1 MEEISKREK
10 KEGLI
15 LRILNW
21 RERHIPERIFVGL
34 LALLTGA
41 VCSIAAALLKGV
53 IHLIEGLVGHLN
65 QIVGEFNYFYL
76 ITPIIGILLSGLFIK
91 YILKQDIGHGI
102 TKVLQ
107 AVSLRKSRIKPHNTW
122 SSLLA
127 SSVTIG
133 LGGSVGAEAPIV
145 LTGSAIGSNIGR
157 LFRLEHGNL
166 MLLVGCGAAGA
177 VAGIFKAPIT
187 GLIFVIEVLM
197 MDLTLT
203 SVMPLLISSVTA
215 ATMSYFFFGMGAMF
229 EYAGSEAFTLI
240 RIPYVVLL
248 GLLGGF
254 VSLYFVKTSLF
265 LEGELRKIAHWP
277 KFLICGIVLS
287 LLIFVFPP
295 LYGEGYSVISA
306 LLSGETK
313 GVMADSLFTL
323 LGDKP
328 YVLPLFIG
336 LIIFVKIF
344 ATVATNSGGGAG
356 GVFAPTLFVGALLG
370 FLFSYLSNKVAFTPF
385 LPTDNFILMG
395 MAGLMA
401 GVMHAPLTATFLIAE
416 LSGGYNLFLPLLLVS
431 MTSYGI
437 SRFFISHNIY
447 ALRLAQ
453 TGQLVTHS
461 KDQAVLTLMDM
472 GQVLENDFIILRPE
486 MSLGEAVQQF
496 SKGESTRFLMP
507 VVQKED
513 GHLVGIVSIEHI
525 RNIMFRPELYDRFR
539 VNKIME
545 VPRKRVTTN
554 MSMEEV
560 MHTFEDSK
568 AWNLPVEDPG
578 GVYVGFVSKSKIFNI
593 YREVLN
599 DNFGGD

>member
-1 MEEISKREK
+1 MAERKSRT
-10 KEGLI
+10 
-15 LRILNW
+15 LRILAW
-21 RERHIPERIFVGL
+21 REKHIPEKFFVGI
-34 LALLTGA
+34 LAFLTGV
-41 VCSIAAALLKGV
+41 VCSVAAALLKYV
-53 IHLIEGLVGHLN
+53 IELIQSLVVWLN
-65 QIVGEFNYFYL
+65 GSFEFNYFYL
-76 ITPIIGILLSGLFIK
+76 ITPIIGILLSGLFVK
-91 YILKQDIGHGI
+91 FFLKQDIGHGI

-203 SVMPLLISSVTA
+203 SVLPLLISSVTA
-215 ATMSYFFFGMGAMF
+215 ATMSYLFFGMGAMF
-229 EYAGSEAFTLI
+229 EYAGNDAFTLN

-248 GLLGGF
+248 GIAGGF
-254 VSLYFVKTSLF
+254 ISLYFVKMSLF
-265 LEGELRKIAHWP
+265 LEGKLRELSYLP
-277 KFLICGIVLS
+277 KFVLCGIVLS
-287 LLIFVFPP
+287 LLIFIFPP

-306 LLSGETK
+306 LLSGETTE
-313 GVMADSLFTL
+313 VMSDSFFALIS
-323 LGDKP
+323 GKS
-328 YVLPLFIG
+328 YALPLFIA
-336 LIIFVKIF
+336 LIILVKIF

-370 FLFSYLSNKVAFTPF
+370 FLFSYLSNRVGFTPY
-385 LPTDNFILMG
+385 LPIENFVLMG

-416 LSGGYNLFLPLLLVS
+416 LSGGYNLFLPLLLAS

-437 SRFFISHNIY
+437 SRLFLTHNIY

-472 GQVLENDFIILRPE
+472 GQVLENDFIVLRPE
-486 MSLGEAVQQF
+486 MNLGEAVQAF

-525 RNIMFRPELYDRFR
+525 RNIMFRPELYRRFK

-545 VPRKRVTTN
+545 VPRKRVVTT

-560 MHTFEDSK
+560 MKAFEESK
-568 AWNLPVEDPG
+568 AWNLPVENPD

>member
-1 MEEISKREK
+1 MEDIGQAK
-10 KEGLI
+10 KHTLL

-21 RERHIPERIFVGL
+21 REKHIPERIFLGI
-34 LALLTGA
+34 LAFITGI
-41 VCSIAAALLKGV
+41 VCSVAAALLKGV
-53 IHLIEGLVGHLN
+53 IHLIQGLVMKMNTLW
-65 QIVGEFNYFYL
+65 EFNYFYL
-76 ITPIIGILLSGLFIK
+76 VTPIIGILLSGLFVK

-107 AVSLRKSRIKPHNTW
+107 AVSLRKSRIKTHNTW

-157 LFRLEHGNL
+157 FFRLEHGSL

-203 SVMPLLISSVTA
+203 SVLPLLISSVTA

-229 EYAGSEAFTLI
+229 DYVGSEPFTLT
-240 RIPYVVLL
+240 RMPYVFLL
-248 GLLGGF
+248 GVASGF
-254 VSLYFVKTSLF
+254 IALYFVKMSLF
-265 LEGELRKIAHWP
+265 LEGKLRTKSYP
-277 KFLICGIVLS
+277 TRFVICGTLLS
-287 LLIFVFPP
+287 LLIFIFPP
-295 LYGEGYSVISA
+295 LYGEGYSVISD
-306 LLSGETK
+306 LLGGETSDAMNESVFALIAHK
-313 GVMADSLFTL
+313 SYA
-323 LGDKP
+323 
-328 YVLPLFIG
+328 LPLFIG
-336 LIIFVKIF
+336 LIIFFKVF
-344 ATVATNSGGGAG
+344 ATVATNSGGGSG

-370 FLFSYLSNKVAFTPF
+370 FLYSYLSNEVSFTPY
-385 LPTDNFILMG
+385 LPVDNFILMG

-416 LSGGYNLFLPLLLVS
+416 LSGGYNLFLPLLVVS

-437 SRFFISHNIY
+437 SRIFITHNIY
-447 ALRLAQ
+447 ALHLAQ
-453 TGQLVTHS
+453 SGQLVTHS

-472 GQVLENDFIILRPE
+472 GQVLENDFIILHPD
-486 MSLGEAVQQF
+486 MTLGEAVESF
-496 SKGESTRFLMP
+496 SKAESTRFLMP
-507 VVQKED
+507 VVQRED
-513 GHLVGIVSIEHI
+513 NHLVGIVSIEHI
-525 RNIMFRPELYDRFR
+525 RNIMFRPELYDRFK

-545 VPRKRVTTN
+545 VPPKRVLTS

-560 MHTFEDSK
+560 MHAFEESK
-568 AWNLPVEDPG
+568 AWNLPVEDPNG
-578 GVYVGFVSKSKIFNI
+578 AYVGFVSKSKIFNI

>member
-1 MEEISKREK
+1 MDESTQAIKNS
-10 KEGLI
+10 LT

-21 RERHIPERIFVGL
+21 REKHIPERIFVGI
-34 LALLTGA
+34 LAFLTGI
-41 VCSIAAALLKGV
+41 VCSGAAALLKGV
-53 IHLIEGLVGHLN
+53 ISLIQNLVMHFNDLW
-65 QIVGEFNYFYL
+65 QLNYFYL
-76 ITPIIGILLSGLFIK
+76 VTPIIGILLSGLFVK

-157 LFRLEHGNL
+157 LFRLEQGNL

-177 VAGIFKAPIT
+177 IAGIFKAPIT

-203 SVMPLLISSVTA
+203 SVLPLLISSVTA
-215 ATMSYFFFGMGAMF
+215 ATMSYLFFGMDAMF
-229 EYAGSEAFTLI
+229 EYGATQAFSLN
-240 RIPYVVLL
+240 RIPYVFLL
-248 GLLGGF
+248 GVAGGF
-254 VSLYFVKTSLF
+254 IALYFVRVSLF
-265 LEGELRKIAHWP
+265 LEANLRRISYWTR
-277 KFLICGIVLS
+277 FVVCGVVLS
-287 LLIFVFPP
+287 LLIFIFPP

-306 LLSGETK
+306 LLSGETS
-313 GVMADSLFTL
+313 GIMRDSLFAL
-323 LGDKP
+323 ISDRP
-328 YVLPLFIG
+328 YTLPLFIG
-336 LIIFVKIF
+336 LIILVKIF
-344 ATVATNSGGGAG
+344 ATVATNSGGGSG

-370 FLFSYLSNKVAFTPF
+370 FLFSYLSNTVSLTPY
-385 LPTDNFILMG
+385 LPVDNFILMG

-437 SRFFISHNIY
+437 SRLFITHNIY

-472 GQVLENDFIILRPE
+472 GQVLENDFIVLRPD
-486 MSLGEAVQQF
+486 MTLGEAVGQF

-507 VVQKED
+507 VIQEKD
-513 GHLVGIVSIEHI
+513 NHLVGIVSIEHI
-525 RNIMFRPELYDRFR
+525 RNIMFRPELYDRFM

-545 VPRKRVTTN
+545 VPRKRLTTT

-560 MHTFEDSK
+560 MRAFEETK
-568 AWNLPVEDPG
+568 AWNLPVESPEG
-578 GVYVGFVSKSKIFNI
+578 AYVGFVSKSKIFNI